1 MPNMISQQAAPSP
14 RHIAAGLGD
23 ASRQEI
29 CGLLALLNAARL
41 AKIAGAVGEAAWR
54 KLVSDDKQ
62 GADRVTAFAKDL
74 MSGPLSTDALR
85 SRLWLGVK
93 QSLGLPDLYP
103 LSTRSMEEEAAAIAV
118 RASEILAPA
127 VANAQQE
134 RADADLSITGR
145 AGRQLLRRA
154 TGARRQARAAVTF
167 PDVVAHEMTI
177 MMEGLAA
184 ASDRGELD
192 PEVAA
197 AIRKGQQAIS
207 AAVLAGGGWAALASA
222 IGAAGFAPYIAA
234 AKLSAVIPF
243 VAGPTLTSL
252 LFVMINPMTVI
263 AGSAALGYWA
273 ISGRASAA
281 REVAAARVAIL
292 LAVRGQGA
300 DSGMATLLN
309 SFRRLHRMPDTE
321 LRHLN
326 GKQLKAVRGHAE
338 TIVGTLSTDLPSASD
353 EAPGLWAARIAV
365 EQSTDRRDTALV
377 AGLTAGDMLYHAAA
391 VDPSVLT
398 AADFS
403 RVSEFD
409 TPLDLAVH
417 VANLASQGSRV
428 ALRGYSAEQL
438 VMAQLIE
445 DGHDVMLPESPTMPG
460 HDLIVDGVPVQV
472 KCGTSISLLHD
483 HFAKYPDIP
492 VIADHALA
500 AQAQVLGEPWAPM
513 VTTVSGFDLDH
524 VQSLVDRSL
533 EAAAGLADVPVPLYA
548 TIIGGARAAHKAW
561 TGQIPVEDLPAWLV
575 IDLSVR
581 GGLASAGQAGGAILG
596 LVVLGPAG
604 ALILGPVAGVAAL
617 LGTGRAHD
625 LLDRGIRSE
634 WRAEVLE
641 AARDLHTALL
651 TAADRQITALTLRLE
666 RLRTAGSA
674 LPHELFTWLKARM
687 ADDLITAIEARDQML
702 SPSSLRAAME
712 LLVDASTTDMVAPEV
727 LRARHRL
734 ARCLAAKPSTTGAAK
749 ELGAKVS
756 VAVRG
761 RAGRAS
767 Q

>member
-1 MPNMISQQAAPSP
+1 MIPQHAAPSP

-29 CGLLALLNAARL
+29 CGLLALLDAVRL
-41 AKIAGAVGEAAWR
+41 TKIAGAMGEAARR
-54 KLVSDDKQ
+54 KLVSDDKPA
-62 GADRVTAFAKDL
+62 ADRVTVFAKEL
-74 MSGPLSTDALR
+74 MDGSLPTDALR
-85 SRLWLGVK
+85 ARLWLSVK
-93 QSLGLPDLYP
+93 QGLGLPGLYP
-103 LSTRSMEEEAAAIAV
+103 LSTRGLEEEAAAIAV

-127 VANAQQE
+127 VASAQQQ
-134 RADADLSITGR
+134 RADADLSILGRTGR
-145 AGRQLLRRA
+145 KLQHAA
-154 TGARRQARAAVTF
+154 PGARRRVSATVTF
-167 PDVVAHEMTI
+167 PDVVAHELTV
-177 MMEGLAA
+177 MMEGLAQA
-184 ASDRGELD
+184 ESRGDLD

-207 AAVLAGGGWAALASA
+207 AAVIAGGGWATLAGV

-243 VAGPTLTSL
+243 VTGPALTSL
-252 LFVMINPMTVI
+252 LFVIINPVTVI

-300 DSGMATLLN
+300 EHGMAMLLN
-309 SFRRLHRMPDTE
+309 AFRGLHRMADSD
-321 LRHLN
+321 LHHLDS
-326 GKQLKAVRGHAE
+326 KQCKSVRLQAG
-338 TIVGTLSTDLPSASD
+338 TIITTLSTDIPAASGA
-353 EAPGLWAARIAV
+353 APGLWGAGISVDQA
-365 EQSTDRRDTALV
+365 TDRQDPALV

-391 VDPSVLT
+391 VDPAVLA

-403 RVSEFD
+403 RVTEFD

-417 VANLASQGSRV
+417 VAGFASQGARI

-445 DGHDVMLPESPTMPG
+445 DGHDVILPESATTPG
-460 HDLIVDGVPVQV
+460 YDLIVDGVPIQV
-472 KCGTSISLLHD
+472 KFGTSISLLHD

-492 VIADHALA
+492 VIADNALA
-500 AQAQVLGEPWAPM
+500 SQAQALDEPWVPM
-513 VTTVSGFDLDH
+513 VTTTSSGFDLEH
-524 VQSLVDRSL
+524 VQSLVDQSL
-533 EAAAGLADVPVPLYA
+533 LAAAGLGDVSVPVYA

-561 TGQIPVEDLPAWLV
+561 TGQIPIEDLPAWLV
-575 IDLSVR
+575 IDLTIR

-604 ALILGPVAGVAAL
+604 ALILGPIAGVAAL

-634 WRAEVLE
+634 WRAEVLK
-641 AARDLHTALL
+641 AARDLHTALFN
-651 TAADRQITALTLRLE
+651 AANHQIRALTFRLE
-666 RLRTAGSA
+666 RLRKLGSQ
-674 LPHELFTWLKARM
+674 LPRQLFAWLEARM
-687 ADDLITAIEARDQML
+687 MDDLIAVMEARDQMP
-702 SPSSLRAAME
+702 SPSTMRAAME
-712 LLVDASTTDMVAPEV
+712 LLVRASTTNVIAPDV
-727 LRARHRL
+727 LRARYRL
-734 ARCLAAKPSTTGAAK
+734 AQCLAAKPSTTGAGK
-749 ELGAKVS
+749 ELAAKLGET
-756 VAVRG
+756 VRG

>member
-29 CGLLALLNAARL
+29 CGLLAMLDAARL
-41 AKIAGAVGEAAWR
+41 SRIAGAMGEAAR
-54 KLVSDDKQ
+54 RAFVSDDKH
-62 GADRVTAFAKDL
+62 GADRVTAFAKEL
-74 MSGPLSTDALR
+74 MDGPLSTDALR
-85 SRLWLGVK
+85 ARLWLALK
-93 QSLGLPDLYP
+93 QGLGLPDLYP
-103 LSTRSMEEEAAAIAV
+103 LSTRGLKEESAAIAV

-127 VANAQQE
+127 VAIAQQAKE
-134 RADADLSITGR
+134 DAGLSIMDR
-145 AGRQLLRRA
+145 SGRQLLRRA
-154 TGARRQARAAVTF
+154 TGAGRRARAAVTF
-167 PDVVAHEMTI
+167 PDVVAHEMMV

-184 ASDRGELD
+184 ASGRGELD

-222 IGAAGFAPYIAA
+222 IGSAGFAPYLVA

-243 VAGPTLTSL
+243 VAGPMLTSL
-252 LFVMINPMTVI
+252 LFVMINPVTVI
-263 AGSAALGYWA
+263 AGSATLGYWA
-273 ISGRASAA
+273 INGRASAA
-281 REVAAARVAIL
+281 REVAAARVAVL

-300 DSGMATLLN
+300 DIGMATLLN
-309 SFRRLHRMPDTE
+309 AFRGLHRMPDSE
-321 LRHLN
+321 LRHLD
-326 GKQLKAVRGHAE
+326 GKQRKAVRGQAG
-338 TIVGTLSTDLPSASD
+338 TIIATLSSGIPPASE
-353 EAPGLWAARIAV
+353 EAPGLWGARISV
-365 EQSTDRRDTALV
+365 EQSTDRQDTALV
-377 AGLTAGDMLYHAAA
+377 AGLTAGDILYHAAA
-391 VDPSVLT
+391 VDPSILA

-403 RVSEFD
+403 RAAELDS
-409 TPLDLAVH
+409 PLDLAVH
-417 VANLASQGSRV
+417 VANFASQGALM
-428 ALRGYSAEQL
+428 ALRGYGAEQL

-445 DGHDVMLPESPTMPG
+445 KGHDVILPESSTTPG
-460 HDLIVDGVPVQV
+460 YDLIVDGVPVQV

-492 VIADHALA
+492 VIADTDLA
-500 AQAQVLGEPWAPM
+500 ARAQALDEPWTPM
-513 VTTVSGFDLDH
+513 VTTTSGFDFDH

-575 IDLSVR
+575 IDLTIR
-581 GGLASAGQAGGAILG
+581 GGLAGAGQAGGAILG

-604 ALILGPVAGVAAL
+604 ALILAPIAGVAAL

-641 AARDLHTALL
+641 VARDLHAALL
-651 TAADRQITALTLRLE
+651 KAADAQITGLTLRLE
-666 RLRTAGSA
+666 RLRTAGRA
-674 LPHELFTWLKARM
+674 LPHELFTWLEARM
-687 ADDLITAIEARDQML
+687 ADDLIAAIEARDQML
-702 SPSSLRAAME
+702 SPSSLRAGVE
-712 LLVDASTTDMVAPEV
+712 LLVKASATDVVDPDV
-727 LRARHRL
+727 LRARQRF

-749 ELGAKVS
+749 ELGVKVGD
-756 VAVRG
+756 AVRR
-761 RAGRAS
+761 RAARAS
-767 Q
+767 R

>member
-1 MPNMISQQAAPSP
+1 MPNMISQQIAPSP
-14 RHIAAGLGD
+14 RHVAAGLGD

-29 CGLLALLNAARL
+29 CGLLALLDAARL
-41 AKIAGAVGEAAWR
+41 SKIAGAVGEAARR

-74 MSGPLSTDALR
+74 LDGPLSTDALR

-93 QSLGLPDLYP
+93 QGLGLPDLYP

-145 AGRQLLRRA
+145 AGRRLLRRA
-154 TGARRQARAAVTF
+154 TGVGRRARAAVTF
-167 PDVVAHEMTI
+167 PDVVAHEMMV
-177 MMEGLAA
+177 MMKGLAA

-192 PEVAA
+192 PEVAE

-207 AAVLAGGGWAALASA
+207 TAVLAGGGWAALATA
-222 IGAAGFAPYIAA
+222 IGSAGFAPYLMAA
-234 AKLSAVIPF
+234 HLSSVIPF

-252 LFVMINPMTVI
+252 LFVMINPVTVI

-281 REVAAARVAIL
+281 LEVAAARVAIL

-300 DSGMATLLN
+300 VNGMATLLN
-309 SFRRLHRMPDTE
+309 AFRGLNRMPDTE
-321 LRHLN
+321 LRHLD
-326 GKQLKAVRGHAE
+326 GKQRKAVRMRAG
-338 TIVGTLSTDLPSASD
+338 TIVATLSTDIPSASD
-353 EAPGLWAARIAV
+353 EAPGLWGARIAV
-365 EQSTDRRDTALV
+365 EQSTDRQNTALV

-391 VDPSVLT
+391 VDPSVLA

-409 TPLDLAVH
+409 TPLDLAIH
-417 VANLASQGSRV
+417 VAHFASQGARV

-445 DGHDVMLPESPTMPG
+445 DGHDVILPESSTTPG
-460 HDLIVDGVPVQV
+460 YDLIVDGVPVQV

-492 VIADHALA
+492 VIANNALA
-500 AQAQVLGEPWAPM
+500 AQAQVLDEPWAPM
-513 VTTVSGFDLDH
+513 VTTASGFDLDH

-581 GGLASAGQAGGAILG
+581 GGLAGAGQAGGAILG

-625 LLDRGIRSE
+625 LLDRKIRSE
-634 WRAEVLE
+634 WRVEVLE

-651 TAADRQITALTLRLE
+651 TAVDRQITALTLRLE

-674 LPHELFTWLKARM
+674 LPHELFTWLEARM
-687 ADDLITAIEARDQML
+687 ADDLITAIEARDRMP

-712 LLVDASTTDMVAPEV
+712 LLVKASATDMVAPEV

-734 ARCLAAKPSTTGAAK
+734 ARCVAAKPSTTGAAK
-749 ELGAKVS
+749 ELSAKVS
-756 VAVRG
+756 EAVRG